1 VRLAELPVSRGHSAA
16 AVAVGLLLAGP
27 VVAGDATG
35 WLPPIDSS
43 AAVAGG
49 ALTGGDGQVIS
60 GTASSNGGAFTL
72 DAVIGWNVADVDVL
86 PAGGTL
92 ELRGGVLPAR
102 ASSPLGDAVFGNG
115 FEPL

>member
-1 VRLAELPVSRGHSAA
+1 MSRGHSAA

>member
-1 VRLAELPVSRGHSAA
+1 MSRRRATG
-16 AVAVGLLLAGP
+16 AVAVALLLAGP
-27 VVAGDATG
+27 AFAGEPAG
-35 WLPPIDSS
+35 WLPPIDSA

-86 PAGGTL
+86 PAGGTF

-102 ASSPLGDAVFGNG
+102 ASAPLGDAVFGNG